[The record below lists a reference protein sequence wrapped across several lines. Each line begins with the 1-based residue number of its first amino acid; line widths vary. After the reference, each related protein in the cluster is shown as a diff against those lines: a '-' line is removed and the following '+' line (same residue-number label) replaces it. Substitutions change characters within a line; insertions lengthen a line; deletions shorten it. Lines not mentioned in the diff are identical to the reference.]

1 LFVQFI
7 ERPDTDMSAIITDL
21 DCTEKQHQEDES
33 DYDDDDSG
41 TESLE
46 E

>member
-1 LFVQFI
+1 
-7 ERPDTDMSAIITDL
+7 MSAIMSDL
-21 DCTEKQHQEDES
+21 DGTEKQHQEDES

-41 TESLE
+41 TENQE

>member
-7 ERPDTDMSAIITDL
+7 ERPDTDMSAIITNL
-21 DCTEKQHQEDES
+21 NGKEKRQQEDES
-33 DYDDDDSG
+33 DYDDDDRGKYSQ
-41 TESLE
+41 E